1 MKRSARTAS
10 INKTVTTM
18 FPNRDLDEIVKTKP
32 TTALT
37 WNVHKKIRQEA
48 LDAEGS
54 FRNDNLP
61 IVPRV
66 LQLASASS
74 AASQAPGRLA
84 APEALPHDRCPAT
97 VDCMH
102 SGHPLHVTPSRT
114 GNNGRR
120 IAVVPPPRKRMA
132 SRAIACRATAWSY
145 ATCAVR
151 PEVSR
156 HARRKS
162 QTTFACDS
170 IPPAQA
176 RCAAVS
182 SPPCEDATRRNRRNR
197 TVCKNGNRSARGEPF
212 SETGGLVDQ
221 QALGRAALL

>member
-1 MKRSARTAS
+1 LRRPAFARRSQQNPRCQVPPGSERLPQGRRIHEGMDRGAAAMKRSARTAS

-66 LQLASASS
+66 FQLASASS

-84 APEALPHDRCPAT
+84 IETPLAHDLCPAKF
-97 VDCMH
+97 DCTRLVIRCMQLLPGPEVGPMLC
-102 SGHPLHVTPSRT
+102 SSPGPL
-114 GNNGRR
+114 RR
-120 IAVVPPPRKRMA
+120 IP

-151 PEVSR
+151 ADFLA
-156 HARRKS
+156 ARELAI
-162 QTTFACDS
+162 QFAGK
-170 IPPAQA
+170 AA
-176 RCAAVS
+176 RLN
-182 SPPCEDATRRNRRNR
+182 P
-197 TVCKNGNRSARGEPF
+197 
-212 SETGGLVDQ
+212 GG
-221 QALGRAALL
+221 A